1 MDYVAGY
8 KDRVH
13 DDLVRA
19 GFERIGVDMWR
30 NGDRR
35 IRWVSGVERLR
46 GIDGTGRKFI
56 WREGAED
63 RIKREAVIRRFEVV
77 YSF

>member
-8 KDRVH
+8 KGTVH

-19 GFERIGVDMWR
+19 GFERIGESMWR
-30 NGDRR
+30 NGERR
-35 IRWVSGVERLR
+35 IRWVSGIEQLR
-46 GIDGTGRKFI
+46 GIDGAGRKFI

-63 RIKREAVIRRFEVV
+63 HIEREAAIRRFEVV